1 MKTIAFILAV
11 GLLIPVA
18 ALAQTQPA
26 AAPVEHLKAKVTA
39 TKGNVFV
46 QMDDGQPKQSV
57 KVGMELPE
65 NATLFTMPNA
75 MVQFAYPPDQVITV
89 DHTSQV
95 KIVQAEL
102 VGGKLNTLIGM
113 KYGATR
119 YQVEAAGREH
129 EAVIASP
136 SQTLSVRG
144 TDFLSVDRPGIA
156 AYAVSNYGRVQR
168 NNGRKKTYFGSKGGG
183 KAEIKS
189 NTENAAQTALNKT
202 VVDPSIALARS
213 QAENAIVE
221 SLLSRG
227 ANVTFDFNR
236 GIRIVRGGTV
246 PLTDKEL
253 TPFLPGQLNFVLRWT
268 SNSNVNLGVTEPG
281 NAPGNKTLYPM
292 GGFNKLPDGG
302 QIFFDHQ
309 GGPHGGFEVASWPRN
324 SFPDGRFLVQ
334 AQLISGPDA
343 PATLDVFQDGVRLP
357 IRTGQGEVT
366 TANFT
371 VVKVNPE
378 IANAF
383 AIGSVLV
390 QPTAAKIATAKI
402 ATPTKAAVVMGPLP
416 NVAAKTTPVVKTAK
430 SAKKR

>member
-1 MKTIAFILAV
+1 MKIVASIFAV
-11 GLLIPVA
+11 GLLFPVISSF
-18 ALAQTQPA
+18 AQTQPA
-26 AAPVEHLKAKVTA
+26 SGVEHLKAKVTA
-39 TKGNVFV
+39 VKGLAR
-46 QMDDGQPKQSV
+46 MKPDDDKPMRPV
-57 KVGMELPE
+57 TVGMELPE
-65 NATLFTMPNA
+65 NATVLTGPNS
-75 MVQFAYPPDQVITV
+75 MVQFAYPPDQVVTI

-95 KIVQAEL
+95 KIVQAVIEN
-102 VGGKLNTLIGM
+102 GKLNTLMGM
-113 KYGATR
+113 SYGATR

-156 AYAVSNYGRVQR
+156 TYAVSNWGRVQR
-168 NNGRKKTYFGSKGGG
+168 NNGRKKTFFGSKGGG
-183 KAEIKS
+183 RAEIKS
-189 NTENAAQTALNKT
+189 NTDSAAQTALNQT

-227 ANVTFDFNR
+227 ANVSFDFNK

-246 PLTDKEL
+246 PLSDKEL

-281 NAPGNKTLYPM
+281 NGPGNKTLYPL

-302 QIFFDHQ
+302 EIFFDHQ
-309 GGPHGGFEVASWPRN
+309 GGPHGGFEIASWPKN

-343 PATLDVFQDGVRLP
+343 PATLDVFQDGVRQT
-357 IRTGQGEVT
+357 IRTGNGEVT

-390 QPTAAKIATAKI
+390 QPTPAKIATGNAKI
-402 ATPTKAAVVMGPLP
+402 ATTPTKAAVVMGPQP
-416 NVAAKTTPVVKTAK
+416 AVKTVSSKTTKTVK
-430 SAKKR
+430 RR

>member
-18 ALAQTQPA
+18 ALAQTQPV
-26 AAPVEHLKAKVTA
+26 AAPLEHLKAKVTA
-39 TKGNVFV
+39 TTGNVFV

-281 NAPGNKTLYPM
+281 NAPGNKTL
-292 GGFNKLPDGG
+292 
-302 QIFFDHQ
+302 
-309 GGPHGGFEVASWPRN
+309 
-324 SFPDGRFLVQ
+324 
-334 AQLISGPDA
+334 
-343 PATLDVFQDGVRLP
+343 
-357 IRTGQGEVT
+357 
-366 TANFT
+366 
-371 VVKVNPE
+371 
-378 IANAF
+378 
-383 AIGSVLV
+383 
-390 QPTAAKIATAKI
+390 
-402 ATPTKAAVVMGPLP
+402 
-416 NVAAKTTPVVKTAK
+416 
-430 SAKKR
+430 